1 MIKINS
7 QKKTILSN
15 IVSLFTLQGIQY
27 LIPLILLPYLVHILG
42 ISYFGL
48 LAFATATIAFFR
60 STVAYG
66 FDFTG
71 TQQIALQKE
80 NKKALG
86 DILSSILMV
95 KLLLVTITLF
105 ILIVLIFALEKISI
119 ESDLF
124 IYTFLV
130 VLGDALFPTWFFQGM
145 EKMKLITIFKV
156 LQRVIALI
164 LILLLVTTKED
175 YLLVPLIEGV
185 LAIIV
190 GFVSLIYIKKE
201 FNVAFKIPPKTK
213 IIFQIKNSWHLFLS
227 QIAVH
232 FYTTMNI
239 VVLGLMAD
247 NTTVGYYALAYKLFS
262 VIQELLSPITKA
274 IFPFLSKKYLDNKTL
289 YYRLIKKISLW
300 YLLALTVISFLT
312 YIFSHEIVNLVS
324 GKPLEQTA
332 SLLKIFAIS
341 LLFSIGPLYSLL
353 LIIKSDNKRLSL
365 ITFRCMTLNSILLYP
380 SIYYF
385 GIVGLS
391 YHFLIVQVYQAYL
404 QVKFNK
410 EMWFYEK

>member
-1 MIKINS
+1 MLKNSS
-7 QKKTILSN
+7 QKRIILGN
-15 IVSLFTLQGIQY
+15 IVTLFTLQGLQY

-42 ISYFGL
+42 IAYFGL
-48 LAFATATIAFFR
+48 LSFATATIAFFR

-80 NKKALG
+80 DTSGLS

-95 KLLLVTITLF
+95 KLLLVGITLF
-105 ILIVLIFALEKISI
+105 ILMILIFSLEKISI
-119 ESDLF
+119 ESSLF
-124 IYTFLV
+124 LYTFLV

-145 EKMKLITIFKV
+145 EKMKFITFFRTI
-156 LQRVIALI
+156 QRVIALI
-164 LILLLVTTKED
+164 LIFLFVTTQED

-185 LAIIV
+185 LAIMA
-190 GFVSLIYIKKE
+190 GLGSLLYIKKE
-201 FNVAFKIPPKTK
+201 FNVSLTIPQKTN

-239 VVLGLMAD
+239 FVLGLMAD

-262 VIQELLSPITKA
+262 VIKELFTPVNKA
-274 IFPFLSKKYLDNKTL
+274 IFPFLSKKYLEHKTD
-289 YYRLIKKISLW
+289 YYKLIKKISLW
-300 YLLALTVISFLT
+300 YLLALIIIASLSYVFAS
-312 YIFSHEIVNLVS
+312 EIVSLVS
-324 GKPLEQTA
+324 GKSIEQTA

-341 LLFSIGPLYSLL
+341 LLFAIGPLYSLL
-353 LIIKSDNKRLSL
+353 LVIKSDNKKLSV
-365 ITFRCMTLNSILLYP
+365 ITFRCMILNSILLYP

-391 YHFLIVQVYQAYL
+391 YHFLIVQLYQAYL
-404 QVKFNK
+404 QIKFNK
-410 EMWFYEK
+410 EIWN

>member
-1 MIKINS
+1 MLKNSS
-7 QKKTILSN
+7 QKRIILGN
-15 IVSLFTLQGIQY
+15 IVTLFTLQGLQY

-42 ISYFGL
+42 IAYFGL
-48 LAFATATIAFFR
+48 LSFATATIAFFR

-80 NKKALG
+80 DTSGLS

-95 KLLLVTITLF
+95 KLLLVGITLF
-105 ILIVLIFALEKISI
+105 ILMILIFSLEKISI
-119 ESDLF
+119 ESSLF
-124 IYTFLV
+124 LYTFLV

-145 EKMKLITIFKV
+145 EKMKFITFFRTI
-156 LQRVIALI
+156 QRVIALI
-164 LILLLVTTKED
+164 LIFLFVTTQED

-185 LAIIV
+185 LAIMA
-190 GFVSLIYIKKE
+190 GLGSLLYIKKE
-201 FNVAFKIPPKTK
+201 FNVSLTIPQKTN

-239 VVLGLMAD
+239 FVLGLMAD

-262 VIQELLSPITKA
+262 VIKELFTPVNKA
-274 IFPFLSKKYLDNKTL
+274 IFPFLSKKYLEHKTD
-289 YYRLIKKISLW
+289 YYKLIKKISLW
-300 YLLALTVISFLT
+300 YLLALIIIASLSYVFAS
-312 YIFSHEIVNLVS
+312 EIVSLVS
-324 GKPLEQTA
+324 GKSIEQTA

-341 LLFSIGPLYSLL
+341 LLFAIGPLYSLL
-353 LIIKSDNKRLSL
+353 LVIKSDNKKLSV
-365 ITFRCMTLNSILLYP
+365 ITFRCMILNSILLYP
-380 SIYYF
+380 SIHYF

-391 YHFLIVQVYQAYL
+391 YHFLIVQLYQAYL
-404 QVKFNK
+404 QIKFNK
-410 EMWFYEK
+410 EIWN